1 MLACDVSQDH
11 DSIRFKIAIGSEG
24 FQIVRD
30 FFDELSKTELSA
42 QEALANQFYFLPSFQ
57 QICKAK
63 RELGK

>member
-11 DSIRFKIAIGSEG
+11 DSIGFKITIGSEG

-42 QEALANQFYFLPSFQ
+42 KEALADQFYFLPSFQ
-57 QICKAK
+57 
-63 RELGK
+63 